1 MAPKP
6 AHKKVSSATEAYIQ
20 AVLTG
25 SEAQAPLRVRL
36 AAAEALRKAAES
48 IYRSVL
54 EEKPTSYRALLNLG
68 YLARQRGD
76 KAAAL
81 GYFEAALAADP
92 RWTHPKL
99 EMALELR
106 TLGRLDEAEALYLSL
121 LEDHP
126 NLVRALAGLGHIAR
140 LRGQPRLALSH
151 YRAALAVNPTRTD
164 LKLEAA
170 AQLRKLSR
178 FREAEEMYRAILVE
192 QPDHAGA
199 RTRLARLPQPETSGL
214 PPMEQAWLERDT
226 FTRAAEWGQ
235 NLETLGICGYGMNLL
250 TLAQDFASGAS
261 EEVKRDCILL
271 RRKDKTKILPLV
283 SDWQEYERVLA
294 REARALRSGA
304 LLGFV
309 PEQPEGGW
317 ANSFNTV
324 ECHREFVYHRESVS
338 ALAGSTLS
346 TYRRQVRQLLKA
358 GAYVVPIGPEN
369 LDRVLACNDRWYVG
383 KKERGRATYFR
394 ARTVWTFENLPL
406 LEPLGVRHL
415 AVVLDDD
422 VIGYGVGSHLGPSW
436 FACPLHRG
444 DREPWGVAP
453 YLLSEISNL
462 YPDRQWL
469 NDGPAVRKPNLAWF
483 KERFTSGAVEKQMTM
498 GWIQA

>member
-126 NLVRALAGLGHIAR
+126 NLVRALAGLGHIAQA
-140 LRGQPRLALSH
+140 RGQPRLALRH

-283 SDWQEYERVLA
+283 SDWQEYERILT
-294 REARALRSGA
+294 REAAASWYGNLVGH
-304 LLGFV
+304 V

-317 ANSFNTV
+317 TNNLYKV
-324 ECHREFVYHRESVS
+324 ECHREFVWHRETVS
-338 ALAGSTLS
+338 GMHGSSLGE
-346 TYRRQVRQLLKA
+346 YRRNIRKLLNA
-358 GAYVVPIGPEN
+358 GAHVEPIGPEN
-369 LDRVLACNDRWYVG
+369 LARVLACNDRWYTG
-383 KKERGRATYFR
+383 KIAKSRTTYHHG
-394 ARTVWTFENLPL
+394 RTVWTFENLSL

-422 VIGYGVGSHLGPSW
+422 VIGYTVGSHLGASW
-436 FACPLHRG
+436 AAFVYGRG
-444 DREPWGVAP
+444 DNEYNVAP
-453 YLLSEISNL
+453 YMDHELAKL
-462 YPDRQWL
+462 YPDRQWI
-469 NDGPAVRKPNLAWF
+469 NAGPAISKPGLAWY
-483 KERFTSGAVEKQMTM
+483 KERFTSNAADKQITL

>member
-1 MAPKP
+1 MIPQP
-6 AHKKVSSATEAYIQ
+6 AQTNFASPTDADPLPH
-20 AVLTG
+20 LTDADVPVPAG
-25 SEAQAPLRVRL
+25 VRL
-36 AAAEALRKAAES
+36 DAAGALRKAAEVV
-48 IYRSVL
+48 YQTTL
-54 EEKPTSYRALLNLG
+54 EKQPTDHRALLNLG

-76 KAAAL
+76 ALAAL
-81 GYFEAALAADP
+81 GYFEAAAAAPGRTRP
-92 RWTHPKL
+92 RL
-99 EMALELR
+99 EVALELR

-178 FREAEEMYRAILVE
+178 FHEAEQSYRAILVE

-283 SDWQEYERVLA
+283 SDWQEYERILT
-294 REARALRSGA
+294 REAQALRSGA
-304 LLGFV
+304 LLGVV
-309 PEQPEGGW
+309 PERRGEAW
-317 ANSFNTV
+317 TNNFNKV
-324 ECHREFVYHRESVS
+324 ECHREFVWHRETVS
-338 ALAGSTLS
+338 GMVGRSLGE
-346 TYRRQVRQLLKA
+346 YRRQINKLLNA
-358 GAYVVPIGPEN
+358 GAHVEPISPEN
-369 LDRVLACNDRWYVG
+369 LDRVLACNDRWYAG
-383 KKERGRATYFR
+383 KAAKGRKTYHR
-394 ARTVWTFENLPL
+394 ARTIWTFENLSR

-422 VIGYGVGSHLGPSW
+422 VIGYGVGSYLGASW
-436 FACPLHRG
+436 AAGVFCRG
-444 DREPWGVAP
+444 DNEYDVAP
-453 YLLSEISNL
+453 YIYREKSKL
-462 YPDRQWL
+462 YPNRQWI
-469 NDGPAVRKPNLAWF
+469 NAGYARRNRALAEF
-483 KERFTSGAVEKQMTM
+483 KQRFTFNAGHKQRTL
-498 GWIQA
+498 GWIQV

>member
-1 MAPKP
+1 LPHLTDADVPVP
-6 AHKKVSSATEAYIQ
+6 A
-20 AVLTG
+20 G
-25 SEAQAPLRVRL
+25 VRL
-36 AAAEALRKAAES
+36 DAAGALRKAAEVVYQT
-48 IYRSVL
+48 IL
-54 EEKPTSYRALLNLG
+54 EKQPNDHRALLNLG

-76 KAAAL
+76 ALAAL
-81 GYFEAALAADP
+81 GYFEAAAAAAAPGRTRP
-92 RWTHPKL
+92 RL

-106 TLGRLDEAEALYLSL
+106 TLGRLDEAEALYREL
-121 LEDHP
+121 LQDRP
-126 NLVRALAGLGHIAR
+126 DLVRALAGLGHIAR
-140 LRGQPRLALSH
+140 LRGQPRLALRH

-170 AQLRKLSR
+170 AQLRKLAR
-178 FREAEEMYRAILVE
+178 FREAEEMYRAILVD

-235 NLETLGICGYGMNLL
+235 NLEALGICGYGMNLL

-294 REARALRSGA
+294 REVQALRSGA